1 MEFGRNFGH
10 FERFMDLSFDC
21 QKMKQIG
28 SEEVFDPEP
37 GRKKNPVPVC
47 LGRRVFKEFVLNSL
61 RISMGF
67 NRI

>member
-28 SEEVFDPEP
+28 SEEVFHPD
-37 GRKKNPVPVC
+37 RKKKVPFFSTPVC
-47 LGRRVFKEFVLNSL
+47 LGRRVFKVLKSVSKFL
-61 RISMGF
+61 KES
-67 NRI
+67 